1 MQEDE
6 ALENDMHLTVA
17 HKLGIHFDT
26 EAHRHKSAGVN
37 LLTVSWPRSCAE

>member
-6 ALENDMHLTVA
+6 ALENDMHLTVS

-26 EAHRHKSAGVN
+26 DSGRHKMAAVN
-37 LLTVSWPRSCAE
+37 LMTVSAQLEEK